1 MAIDLK
7 SYYEKNRAYYGDVP
21 LEKVAQDVYT
31 RSAEKQPYDQWLGS
45 TGIQGQI
52 EEDNYQRSVQTARNQ
67 DIGLVKEFGRGLVRG
82 VTQSLPQAVGQGI
95 QWLNPDQ
102 GGSDTLETLG
112 KSIETFGNENARK
125 LPEYSPSKKVDTSF
139 WHRAAASAGE
149 STPASLAPFAVG
161 SLASAVAGPVAGIAA
176 GAASMIPTFYG
187 ATAEQK
193 YREGEQAGL
202 SPEKN
207 MLNANIAGASEVIT
221 EGLSDLVPYALF
233 GKLTAPAKG
242 ALLKGLTE
250 GKPFTQ
256 ILKDVLA
263 TGAAETS
270 TEALNVGIQAA
281 SDKYAGLESK
291 QNVGSDAL
299 DAAGSAAI
307 MTLVFSAVGI
317 PFDAYHRSS
326 IRKTLADPT
335 ADPKKTMTAINEVA
349 TAAAEHDPQL
359 AELFA
364 DRAVKLAAAGK
375 PIVIDDDE
383 AYRSSPW
390 APPTKTVVDPAE
402 KAKSIILLAKSNIP
416 DEDLDK
422 LTADPVTLRQYGLEP
437 TDIAIAKQEREAV
450 KSIVGAHQA
459 EIDAAPSE
467 PVKQGMIAAL
477 NKDIETSAIT
487 RVTKALKAQVEV
499 ESAAEPKGIDTSEA
513 VTPQS
518 ILADTTA
525 LRQSNRQVDLKNFV
539 DKYGLSAYS
548 YAMRTTPETF
558 KISDFMSQVA
568 DRYAE
573 TTGKPTPNLSP
584 EDIKAR
590 ETLVSTLNAKS
601 TYGEVKSVAEAL
613 GVPLTV
619 ETDGKVTSI
628 GKKKLL
634 AKVRDQ
640 AFLDRLSEPETTTP
654 TTASTT
660 ASTTALAR
668 AATAPAA
675 APVLA
680 PTENTKGIPIKGLTP
695 TRIKELAKEHGITET
710 AGPKIIREL
719 VNRGVVASPTS
730 KPTEVPTG
738 KKGIIA
744 PVEGKDLTKIME
756 SAVVAFPDIPESTEG
771 VLPLSRFLPDE
782 QESLR
787 NAGIVE
793 TVTTAK
799 GQAYEGVNPEYLWER
814 RKQIQ
819 AGSEPKKT
827 QPVLLREFAAKHGI
841 DTSLPDMVIKAELAK
856 RKIGIPAEIANTG
869 LVSNPDLRE
878 AIAIEGAKTDT
889 TKVSDKDLLSHA
901 EKDAYIP
908 VDADLKWVDK
918 SKLRRVAETR
928 GIDHT
933 GMSRKQ
939 LIAALKLP
947 AQAKDSK
954 AQAKVQSTVQ
964 PTVSQKITTK
974 LDFMGRKE
982 LSEAAA
988 FAGIPVKKKDKA
1000 DTIAKKL
1007 TKAGIT
1013 EVVRDE
1019 TDKVIGVNKTEKAAP
1034 ETKPEIKPG
1043 IESVDMLRRTELV
1056 KIAEQVGI
1064 KTGHK
1069 NASDIIKALKARGV
1083 NTVQRN
1089 ADGSHSLVTEPKPK
1103 VKAKEVKSNA
1113 KSKEAETLLT
1123 PTSTEDQDM
1132 TRPQLMIQQG
1142 RAASSKTDRGKLE
1155 ELAKWFE
1162 VPTRRKNVLRS
1173 STAVAKDIRE
1183 AAENA
1188 ANPTL
1193 TPEKLEAARNLSIVE
1208 ATKEQITHFAEL
1220 FNVPTKVGGKPRGKV
1235 QTILEIRKAANE
1247 YKLKDTPQ
1255 IIEQRKRAL
1264 GKLEKMP
1271 NIPPAQVKAVK
1282 HLLEGGTITT
1292 SVETTGKRQSDQ
1304 GFTNRSLRAAEN
1316 KGLIKQDPTT
1326 GKWRVTIDDIA
1337 VGKRDVTEIP
1347 ATPEEIDVLLN
1358 SHGVLAHHSTF
1369 VKYDKPSLEFVRPT
1383 QLRGWGAYFAKS
1395 KHEAKAYLTHR
1406 TSYEDIKSTRGIVY
1420 SYNIPD
1426 SYLDRMLN
1434 WDANIHD
1441 QPTAVKEALR
1451 AIPKVAKALDD
1462 PNSKMYGGEVYYILE
1477 SAEERKEAYG
1487 KVDPDTRERRVAE
1500 EFVKLGIIGNVHRYK
1515 MSALDKPSDINYVI
1529 WDKDA
1534 LDKIKR
1540 VKTDENVKLPR
1551 YTMLTAPDDIENW
1564 SDYNEPFGAV
1574 RPHEASTLS
1583 LNKGEHFRS
1592 SEGNSYADY
1601 EVMPDGSI
1609 VLHDVWTDES
1619 QRNQGVATK
1628 LIKDIIEKHPDAT
1641 IWTGAVSPGMDKIS
1655 ENLGFKLHRKK
1666 QTSTVNTPKSVDYSN
1681 ANVWVRPG
1689 KNYNPEEVP
1698 KFAVGSTNNPMSIG
1712 QVHAEIQDFL
1722 KTKRTPKFIKV
1733 IQHFEE
1739 LPQALQ
1745 DVYGPTPFEGIT
1757 YKGTVYL
1764 IADNIKNS
1772 VGTLRGILTHEGG
1785 HLLLAADTVW
1795 AKRWKQVL
1803 DSLKNQTEFSLE
1815 DRALL
1820 NRAMKQVEEVRKNN
1834 YAMTDEMAQEEQM
1847 MYYLGYIAKEQASEQ
1862 ALEKKYS
1869 LYSKIKKWVR
1879 DVLIR
1884 LMGFSAE
1891 KIGMTLT
1898 TRDITM
1904 MIHKDLMRAAT
1915 KPLVST
1921 DSQISTP
1928 AKINAMS
1935 RFEEEFIKGKG
1946 PKAATATEWTKT
1958 LKSWIDKS
1966 MPNPVKEE
1974 LYWSGILEWLD
1985 GKEGKITQ
1993 NDILDFLKYNG
2004 LKSQVNVKI
2013 TTNAALPHK
2022 PAGTD
2027 PWLYEMLPNASR
2039 ETLVS
2044 LYKAG
2049 AIPDTEDGLKA
2060 QAAAEVLLKYP
2071 NQELEPLYEPWDTA
2085 RENLL
2090 KVFPSIKDTTRDII
2104 YSNTWEMMNDPIN
2117 WRRHLLNGL
2126 PDAEYAKISKMLEVP
2141 QVQQAV
2147 QDFLREAAVIRE
2159 DEHTLYS
2166 YMDTSDSNDDAR
2178 LEAEE
2183 RDLDLHRRATVNW
2196 SNYAIVKPNK
2206 AAETFNIEI
2215 NIPEH
2220 TKDIPVY
2227 TSPHYDKTPNQ
2238 LVSARVQ
2245 VLDTGELFINEIQSD
2260 LHQRESTLHTG
2271 LPFKT
2276 NYITVALKEIIKEA
2290 VKRNVHTIV
2299 WPSSPVQVRKIEN
2312 WDPIMVYNTTDN
2324 VWEDL
2329 LGEAKSGSIN
2339 QTTRNIGASVKRNIL
2354 KYGGKLGTVTLDDIR
2369 IELQTNPL
2377 DSIHTVSNGFL
2388 IGTLSDDYNASIAD
2402 AHERILNDL
2411 EAQGIEVYDEDGNH
2425 TQEAVDAIDAEEVH
2439 QVTWPGIVTKI
2450 PHIFATKAEAETAL
2464 KQIQETGTADFVME
2478 YNALAITPEL
2488 AALASEGKL
2497 PMASVPEHRSVDEIL
2512 KDVFGDRPATP
2523 DEAVSAFRADR
2534 ITSSDSIAQRAK
2546 DPDVRAVG
2554 KLMANILRST
2564 LGFVH
2569 SAQNETAPKKKKK
2582 GIAGVNKYERTK
2594 DTQTTNIFTRLFSL
2608 PEYYMRKDST
2618 AERVLEHALAQSDI
2632 KYLAEKSIL
2641 GETFLDTLDRV
2652 RKDKTSYDQAKKY
2665 LLETDRTGVGYSI
2678 SFYKGAW
2685 NVLSPLGKVILTY
2698 KTEEEAV
2705 AALVEQEQVD
2715 LRARKFSDNALAMVK
2730 EVRDLT
2736 NRGFDLLAA
2745 DMRRQIKLAKDNGL
2759 VEPTTKHINN
2769 KGKEETISLSE
2780 AIALMGDL
2788 RGTYFPRERPQKNY
2802 VVTAQ
2807 KPGLLGKKE
2816 LIPVNLFLPGNT
2828 EQHPFRGKIKDFIN
2842 QHLPVKKIVDDLL
2855 AKGYTEEE
2863 ISINPVKSVSD
2874 EIFDVPGLLTATD
2887 SLLAAAI
2894 ENTEREDMSEIEIE
2908 LLQNITQKL
2917 TQNIGNIYKAK
2928 GSFSSRV
2935 KRADTHWEGYEEDPQ
2950 KALTSYAQRL
2960 AAGVARR
2967 TTARGMLEAFTGRDI
2982 SWAQFRKDN
2991 PTAKYKDYRAEVKRR
3006 AISAITQ
3013 KNLYDDVRLYMT
3025 HVLRP
3030 DSAVDRFV
3038 GYLKGLSVLSF
3049 LGFRVSSAA
3058 VNMTNMAM
3066 AVPATIAAHTG
3077 LSLTKSW
3084 SEITSAAAKYAKF
3097 RASRLEKTGV
3107 ISSAFKEHLG
3117 KLAISPE
3124 DEAIF
3129 NMIARNGWD
3138 EAQFNQDSVRVLQ
3151 DTLSEGWNKTMAAA
3165 MFMFGAAERANRAI
3179 TIFAAAKAYMKADPK
3194 MSIATALKKA
3204 HYTSN
3209 RAHGQYGK
3217 GAKPWLVQKVRF
3229 LDLPYT
3235 FFKFQQ
3241 NYMLNMLELGVKY
3254 GSWKNAAY
3262 MLMSPAVLSGAGAS
3276 LLMPVVAAALKA
3288 AGSDDP
3294 EEEFYTWAENTFGSD
3309 TFARHG
3315 LAGLAGVNL
3324 KGSLEINSP
3333 FPDLTKGWLGAM
3345 GAPGGVFINLAD
3357 AINKFSEGQYLK
3369 GTEKLLPSAAG
3380 SIVKGYREYTEGVS
3394 TETYAPVFVGTER
3407 LMGTPIDFAARLFS
3421 FNPEKISGIRQQQ
3434 WREDQVRL
3442 EYQKL
3447 RTKITTGFNHLLE
3460 NPSEASQDDYASL
3473 YQKITDYNNRVAEA
3487 DPKYQIPYITTKWLN
3502 ASIKRSQTPDKYERS
3517 RK

>member
-82 VTQSLPQAVGQGI
+82 VTQSLPQAVGQGV

-139 WHRAAASAGE
+139 WHRAAANAGE

-161 SLASAVAGPVAGIAA
+161 SLTSAVAGPVAGVAA

-719 VNRGVVASPTS
+719 VSRGIVASPTS
-730 KPTEVPTG
+730 KPIEVPTG

-744 PVEGKDLTKIME
+744 LVEGKDLTKIAE
-756 SAVVAFPDIPESTEG
+756 SAIVAFPDIPESTEG

-954 AQAKVQSTVQ
+954 AQAKAQSTVQ

-1069 NASDIIKALKARGV
+1069 NASDITKALKARSV
-1083 NTVQRN
+1083 SVVQRN

-1220 FNVPTKVGGKPRGKV
+1220 FNVPVEANGKPRGKTQIV
-1235 QTILEIRKAANE
+1235 LEIRKAANE

-1358 SHGVLAHHSTF
+1358 SHGMA
-1369 VKYDKPSLEFVRPT
+1369 
-1383 QLRGWGAYFAKS
+1383 
-1395 KHEAKAYLTHR
+1395 
-1406 TSYEDIKSTRGIVY
+1406 
-1420 SYNIPD
+1420 
-1426 SYLDRMLN
+1426 
-1434 WDANIHD
+1434 
-1441 QPTAVKEALR
+1441 
-1451 AIPKVAKALDD
+1451 
-1462 PNSKMYGGEVYYILE
+1462 
-1477 SAEERKEAYG
+1477 
-1487 KVDPDTRERRVAE
+1487 
-1500 EFVKLGIIGNVHRYK
+1500 
-1515 MSALDKPSDINYVI
+1515 
-1529 WDKDA
+1529 
-1534 LDKIKR
+1534 
-1540 VKTDENVKLPR
+1540 
-1551 YTMLTAPDDIENW
+1551 
-1564 SDYNEPFGAV
+1564 
-1574 RPHEASTLS
+1574 RPHEASVLS

-1592 SEGNSYADY
+1592 SAGDSYVDY
-1601 EVMPDGSI
+1601 EVMPDGSV

-1619 QRNQGVATK
+1619 QRNQGVATR
-1628 LIKDIIEKHPDAT
+1628 LIKGIIEEHPDAT

-1655 ENLGFKLHRKK
+1655 KNLGFKLYREK
-1666 QTSTVNTPKSVDYSN
+1666 QTNAANTPKSVDYSN

-1698 KFAVGSTNNPMSIG
+1698 KFAVGSTSNPMSVD
-1712 QVHAEIQDFL
+1712 QVHAEIQNFL
-1722 KTKRTPKFIKV
+1722 KTKHTPKFIKV

-1847 MYYLGYIAKEQASEQ
+1847 MYYLGYIAEEQASEQ

-1884 LMGFSAE
+1884 FMGFSAE

-1898 TRDITM
+1898 ARDITM

-1985 GKEGKITQ
+1985 GKEGKITRD
-1993 NDILDFLKYNG
+1993 NILDFLKYNG

-2013 TTNAALPHK
+2013 TTDAVLPHESI
-2022 PAGTD
+2022 GTD
-2027 PWLYEMLPNASR
+2027 PWLHEMLPDASNGLKSR

-2049 AIPDTEDGLKA
+2049 AIPDTEEGLKA
-2060 QAAAEVLLKYP
+2060 QTAAEVLLKYP
-2071 NQELEPLYEPWDTA
+2071 NQELEPLYGPWDTA

-2090 KVFPSIKDTTRDII
+2090 KVFPGVKDTTRDIL
-2104 YSNTWEMMNDPIN
+2104 YSNTWEMVNDPIN
-2117 WRRHLLNGL
+2117 WRQHFLHGL
-2126 PDAEYAKISKMLEVP
+2126 PDVEHAKIDKMLEVP

-2147 QDFLREAAVIRE
+2147 QDFLREAVIIRE
-2159 DEHTLYS
+2159 DEHALYS
-2166 YMDTSDSNDDAR
+2166 YMDANDSNNDAR
-2178 LEAEE
+2178 LEAEK
-2183 RDLDLHRRATVNW
+2183 RDLDLHRRVTVNW
-2196 SNYAIVKPNK
+2196 SSYAIVKPNR

-2227 TSPHYDKTPNQ
+2227 TSPHYNKTPNQ

-2290 VKRNVHTIV
+2290 VKRNVHTVV

-2312 WDPIMVYNTTDN
+2312 WDPIMVYSTADDA
-2324 VWEDL
+2324 WEDL
-2329 LGEAKSGSIN
+2329 LGEAKSGSVN
-2339 QTTRNIGASVKRNIL
+2339 QTTRNIGASIKRNIL
-2354 KYGGKLGTVTLDDIR
+2354 KYGGKLGTVTLDDIK
-2369 IELQTNPL
+2369 IELQTNPT
-2377 DSIHTVSNGFL
+2377 DSVHAVSGGFL
-2388 IGTLSDDYNASIAD
+2388 IGTLSDDYNASVAE
-2402 AHERILNDL
+2402 AHERVLSDL
-2411 EAQGIEVYDEDGNH
+2411 EAQGVEVY
-2425 TQEAVDAIDAEEVH
+2425 AEEVH

-2450 PHIFATKAEAETAL
+2450 PHIFATKAEAEIAL
-2464 KQIQETGTADFVME
+2464 KQIQETDTADFVME

-2497 PMASVPEHRSVDEIL
+2497 PMASVPEHRSADEIL
-2512 KDVFGDRPATP
+2512 KDVFGDRPNSP
-2523 DEAVSAFRADR
+2523 DEAISAFRADR

-2685 NVLSPLGKVILTY
+2685 NVFSPLGKVILTY

-2705 AALVEQEQVD
+2705 TALVEQEQVD

-2759 VEPTTKHINN
+2759 AEPTTKHINN

-2842 QHLPVKKIVDDLL
+2842 QHLPVKKVVDSLL

-2894 ENTEREDMSEIEIE
+2894 ENTEREDMSETEVN

-2935 KRADTHWEGYEEDPQ
+2935 KRADAYWEGYEEDPQ

-3038 GYLKGLSVLSF
+3038 GYLKGLSILSF

-3066 AVPATIAAHTG
+3066 AVPATISAHTG

-3097 RASRLEKTGV
+3097 RAGRLEKTGV
-3107 ISSAFKEHLG
+3107 ISSAFRDHLG
-3117 KLAISPE
+3117 KLALSSE
-3124 DEAIF
+3124 DEALF

-3194 MSIATALKKA
+3194 MSVATALKKA

-3217 GAKPWLVQKVRF
+3217 GAKPWLIQKVRF

-3288 AGSDDP
+3288 TGSDDP
-3294 EEEFYTWAENTFGSD
+3294 EEEFYSWAENTFGSD

-3315 LAGLAGVNL
+3315 LAGLLGVNL

-3380 SIVKGYREYTEGVS
+3380 SVVKGYREYTEGVS

-3407 LMGTPIDFAARLFS
+3407 LMGTPMDFATRLFS
-3421 FNPEKISGIRQQQ
+3421 FNPERISGIRQQQ

-3460 NPSEASQDDYASL
+3460 NPTEVSQDDYASL
-3473 YQKITDYNNRVAEA
+3473 YQKIIDYNNRVAEA
-3487 DPKYQIPYITTKWLN
+3487 DPKYQIPYITPKWLN
-3502 ASIKRSQTPDKYERS
+3502 ASIKRSQTPDKYERN